1 MSIIINKKTISLNIF
16 FSLFQIVITGLVYYF
31 LYKFLLNS
39 LGADLMGVW
48 AIVLSISSTANIANL
63 GIGSGVV
70 RYTALFKTN
79 NEWQKINKLI
89 HTSLML
95 LAGFFFVVISIVYL
109 VSPIWLH
116 AVVKE
121 SYFAQAMS
129 IVPFSLLCLFFNAL
143 TGIYASCLDG
153 LQKNYLRSIVFII
166 SFILLITLSYMLVP
180 RFGLLG
186 VAYAQL
192 AQAFFLF
199 LAMIGCLKF
208 AFRPLKIF
216 ALEWDKAIFKQIFS
230 FGIKEQI
237 ISICQLCFDPLT
249 KSLLGGF
256 GSLSLVTYYEMAN
269 RLVLQLRGLLV
280 SANQVLIPIFT
291 NAQERSAASSKNLY
305 KQVFSLN
312 FLLSTLWLAFI
323 VSAVI
328 PISKLWIGA
337 VSTEF
342 VYVTILLA
350 IAYFFNIIM
359 SPAYFSNMGNATLNN
374 NVIGNVIIA
383 VLNVSLCSLLGYF
396 FGGLGV
402 VLGWSIALAAG
413 SVFIL
418 VAYHRLHQILPNTVI
433 QKRDVV
439 LILISS
445 LYAILCFVLFHLQSS
460 LDVWF
465 MLMIVAILFGVVC
478 LAVYF
483 IHPIGLKLMTLVRK
497 KIKI

>member
-1 MSIIINKKTISLNIF
+1 MIINKRTISLNIF

-31 LYKFLLNS
+31 LYKFLLKG

-70 RYTALFKTN
+70 RYTALFKAN
-79 NEWQKINKLI
+79 DEWEKINRLI
-89 HTSLML
+89 YTSLML
-95 LAGFFFVVISIVYL
+95 LAAFFSLVVCIVYL
-109 VSPIWLH
+109 VAPMWLH

-121 SYFAQAMS
+121 TYYQQAMS

-153 LQKNYLRSIVFII
+153 LQKNYLRSIVFIV
-166 SFILLITLSYMLVP
+166 SFILLILLSYLLVP

-192 AQAFFLF
+192 AQAIFLF
-199 LAMIGCLKF
+199 LAMVGCLKF
-208 AFRPLKIF
+208 AFRQHRIF
-216 ALEWDKAIFKQIFS
+216 AFKWDKVIFKQIFS
-230 FGIKEQI
+230 FGIKEQV

-291 NAQERSAASSKNLY
+291 NAQEKSAASSKNLY
-305 KQVFSLN
+305 KQVFALN
-312 FLLSTLWLAFI
+312 FLLSILWLTFI
-323 VSAVI
+323 VGAVI
-328 PISKLWIGA
+328 PISKLWIGT
-337 VSTEF
+337 VSNEF
-342 VYVTILLA
+342 VYITILLA
-350 IAYFFNIIM
+350 LAYFFNIIM

-383 VLNVSLCSLLGYF
+383 VLNVSLCTLLGYY
-396 FGGLGV
+396 FGGFGV

-413 SVFIL
+413 SLFIMLAYHKLHQVLLHTVILKHDLILVFIS
-418 VAYHRLHQILPNTVI
+418 V
-433 QKRDVV
+433 
-439 LILISS
+439 
-445 LYAILCFVLFHLQSS
+445 LYAGFCFLLFNYRNS
-460 LDVWF
+460 LNVWI
-465 MLMIVAILFGVVC
+465 MLLIVTSLFGLLC

-483 IHPIGLKLMTLVRK
+483 IHPIGLRLMNMVRT
-497 KIKI
+497 KIKF